1 MIRGN
6 FIFDNV
12 VHVFDMSEENLRDD
26 EPTSTQAREH
36 MTLINLPL
44 RSPENRHYPFQQ
56 RWSTKEIHDMIFVDG
71 GVDIAMAQAVPI
83 FDWYKEWFAPL
94 ELNHRLAQEYPEKVI
109 FCGGVD
115 PIFHGV
121 DGAVAEI
128 ERQIKELNAR
138 SFKFYNAHVRGG
150 WRCDDE
156 EVAYPMYRKMLEN
169 GVNVAQFHKGV
180 PFGQQNMEEL
190 QCYDLQ
196 KAARDF
202 PEMKFLIHH
211 LAYPY
216 LDQAFSIAS
225 RFPNVYL
232 VASGVMN
239 MSLVAPAMVAGW
251 MGRIMAEVGSHKVI
265 WGSEAPFH
273 GSPDVYVEHFLD
285 LQVPEEMQMGYGM
298 PPMGLEDKKRIL
310 GLNFAEMLGID
321 VPASGTAQ
329 AAE

>member
-1 MIRGN
+1 M
-6 FIFDNV
+6 
-12 VHVFDMSEENLRDD
+12 
-26 EPTSTQAREH
+26 
-36 MTLINLPL
+36 
-44 RSPENRHYPFQQ
+44 
-56 RWSTKEIHDMIFVDG
+56 
-71 GVDIAMAQAVPI
+71 
-83 FDWYKEWFAPL
+83 
-94 ELNHRLAQEYPEKVI
+94 
-109 FCGGVD
+109 
-115 PIFHGV
+115 
-121 DGAVAEI
+121 
-128 ERQIKELNAR
+128 
-138 SFKFYNAHVRGG
+138 
-150 WRCDDE
+150 
-156 EVAYPMYRKMLEN
+156 
-169 GVNVAQFHKGV
+169 NVAQFHKGV